1 MVFEKDY
8 MPQFR
13 ETDPDGFIGL
23 RGYMSYFQDVATHY
37 MHNLDKGNDVI
48 PEKYGISWM
57 YTKYKLHIIKKA
69 DFTDALHFETWV
81 EKKKSAAVVS
91 QGLKISR
98 NGEAYAHGRL
108 ESCLFDK
115 KAGRL
120 TRTGAIELPEDI
132 AIERQAEVEPFT
144 KIPRTVDGT
153 EYRYTHKVCYTDLD
167 KSGHMTNLQYV
178 NLLLNAFESG
188 FYKTHRIT
196 DFEIHYVSQCF
207 EGEEIRVYAE
217 EGEKGVR
224 LLAVH
229 ADESLAALGNIGCG
243 SENL

>member
-13 ETDPDGFIGL
+13 EADPDGFIGL

-57 YTKYKLHIIKKA
+57 YTKYKLHIIKEA
-69 DFTDALHFETWV
+69 DFTDVLHFETWV

-120 TRTGAIELPEDI
+120 TRPNAIELPEGI
-132 AIERQAEVEPFT
+132 AIERQAGVEPFT
-144 KIPRTVDGT
+144 KIPRTMDGT
-153 EYRYTHKVCYTDLD
+153 KYCYTHKVCYTDLD

-178 NLLLNAFESG
+178 NLLLNAFDSG

-229 ADESLAALGNIGCG
+229 ADDHLAVLGNIGCG